1 MKELRRF
8 LRSLMVNLLGIDA
21 QSVYWANQSA
31 PKGAPPVATLRLYS
45 IVQEAMAEDR
55 GVDEADRL
63 DLQLPQAAVL
73 EVQIFDESGGDPV
86 GRLEALLLK
95 LETPTVSDRCHA
107 AGVAVFAAEPVLD
120 ITGLLADGKTYE
132 PRAAV
137 DLRIRFNGHVK
148 DSPSIIEKV
157 EITAKAKKPEKPEKP
172 KELYA
177 MEVEVAEV
185 DGDMKFTVRKGDR
198 L

>member
-8 LRSLMVNLLGIDA
+8 LRSLMIDLLGIDA

-31 PKGAPPVATLRLYS
+31 PKGTLPVATLRLYS
-45 IVQEAMAEDR
+45 IAQEAMTEDR
-55 GVDEADRL
+55 GVDAADRL

-86 GRLEALLLK
+86 GRLETLLLK
-95 LETPTVSDRCHA
+95 LETPTVADRCHA
-107 AGVAVFAAEPVLD
+107 AGVAFFAAEPVLD

-137 DLRIRFNGHVK
+137 DLHIRFNGRIK
-148 DSPSIIEKV
+148 DSPGIIEKV
-157 EITAKAKKPEKPEKP
+157 EITAKAKKPEKP
-172 KELYA
+172 KEVYA

-185 DGDMKFTVRKGDR
+185 DGDMKFTIRKGDR

>member
-1 MKELRRF
+1 MGE
-8 LRSLMVNLLGIDA
+8 SIGA
-21 QSVYWANQSA
+21 EGSA
-31 PKGAPPVATLRLYS
+31 PVATLRLYS

-157 EITAKAKKPEKPEKP
+157 EITAKAKKTERP

-185 DGDMKFTVRKGDR
+185 DGDMKFTIRKGDR